1 MVNPAALAICHVRGV
16 GAVAAGGFVWW
27 HRGALQLTLVAKAR
41 FAMQHDRAMLL
52 VEAPSLALA
61 DVHHGGDPARSLL
74 RPSDMVPFRPR
85 VDVTLTGH
93 AYAPGGRSV
102 RASAVRLGLFRD
114 SAALLDKV
122 VHVLGDRAHADAQP
136 GAFERMPLVYERAF
150 GGPGCDANPVG
161 CGLDGHGVPNL
172 LDPERP
178 DQPTGYGAL
187 APTWKRRRQWVTSAM
202 RRDLARRVPVVDVDW
217 RYFQAAPRDQ
227 QIAEVRGD
235 EWLVIDGMDATL
247 LRIAT
252 QLPGARATARLY
264 FGDERRETV
273 AMVAD
278 SLAVDAD
285 AHEVT
290 MTWRAAVALPPAAEL
305 RSLRAAAAVEVPPFA
320 SELDAQEPSMR
331 LVPSIGSALE
341 PADWSGDERTEA
353 QREAPGAGFSGQ
365 PSDRSA
371 TLPDAPSTRTIAPRH
386 QHVRDTE
393 ATVVERRPAWS
404 GVEDESTAAD
414 APIPAAASSRASATL
429 PDDPPTRE
437 TDTVESELELDVTL
451 GASGGQASPRTLRST
466 ESASDDRGGE
476 RSTRR
481 PPR

>member
-1 MVNPAALAICHVRGV
+1 MVNSAALAICHVHAV
-16 GAVAAGGFVWW
+16 GRVAAGGFVWW

-41 FAMQHDRAMLL
+41 FAMQHDRTMLL

-74 RPSDMVPFRPR
+74 RASDMVPFRPR

-93 AYAPGGRSV
+93 AYAPGARAV

-114 SAALLDKV
+114 SVAVLDKV
-122 VHVLGDRAHADAQP
+122 VHVMGDRTHADAQP
-136 GAFERMPLVYERAF
+136 VPFERMPLVYERAF

-161 CGLDGHGVPNL
+161 CGLDGRGVPNL
-172 LDPERP
+172 LDPSQP

-187 APTWKRRRQWVTSAM
+187 APTWKRRRQWLTSTM

-247 LRIAT
+247 LRLAT
-252 QLPGARATARLY
+252 QLPNARATARLY
-264 FGDERRETV
+264 FGDERREGV

-278 SLAVDAD
+278 SLAIDAD

-290 MTWRAAVALPPAAEL
+290 LTWRAAVALPPATDL
-305 RSLRAAAAVEVPPFA
+305 RLLRAAAAVELPPFA
-320 SELDAQEPSMR
+320 AELDAVEPSLR
-331 LVPSIGSALE
+331 HVPSIASALE
-341 PADWSGDERTEA
+341 EADWRVDERAEA
-353 QREAPGAGFSGQ
+353 ERGARGARFEGRPRDREVTRRDG
-365 PSDRSA
+365 
-371 TLPDAPSTRTIAPRH
+371 LSTRNAAAA
-386 QHVRDTE
+386 HVPSGRDAE
-393 ATVVERRPAWS
+393 ATVIERRSAWS
-404 GVEDESTAAD
+404 GVDDEATVTDAPVTAAS
-414 APIPAAASSRASATL
+414 SSRASTTI
-429 PDDPPTRE
+429 PDDSPTRDS
-437 TDTVESELELDVTL
+437 DTAEAELELDVTL
-451 GASGGQASPRTLRST
+451 GSGGQASPLTLRST
-466 ESASDDRGGE
+466 ERTRDDPLGE
-476 RSTRR
+476 FSTER